1 MAVTC
6 NKLIYTPT
14 DALSFSITG
23 GTKVLTPQ
31 VENGKIISLQSP
43 TSSIELGLTLEVQK
57 QRYRVN
63 IIEEKVING
72 RTIYVLSTAKKTKSS
87 TFLFPM
93 LGGKRSDFFWDRL
106 FMNCFIATDND
117 SHCIALLYRWSGDP
131 MFIKFEK
138 TLSEFPNF
146 RKTYDPD
153 TQTVMFVFDIPTE
166 YEEDY
171 TQLIQGGY
179 SKLSTGYKNDIL
191 TFHGLTTNSEIGQIL
206 YKDAKRR
213 ERLSFKLGVKLHPN
227 AELLSIINFE
237 DETFN
242 SNTYRCQ
249 KKTL

>member
-63 IIEEKVING
+63 IIEEKIING
-72 RTIYVLSTAKKTKSS
+72 KTIYLLSTAKKTKSS

-93 LGGKRSDFFWDRL
+93 LGGSRSSFFWDRL

-131 MFIKFEK
+131 MFIQFEK

-153 TQTVMFVFDIPTE
+153 TQTVMFVFDIPSDC
-166 YEEDY
+166 EEDY
-171 TQLIQGGY
+171 THFIQGGY
-179 SKLSTGYKNDIL
+179 SKLSTKYKKDIL
-191 TFHGLTTNSEIGQIL
+191 TFHGLTSNSEIGQIL
-206 YKDAKRR
+206 YKDQKRR
-213 ERLSFKLGVKLHPN
+213 ERLSFKLGIKLHED

-237 DETFN
+237 NETFN

>member
-6 NKLIYTPT
+6 DKLIYTPT

-23 GTKVLTPQ
+23 GTKILTPQ
-31 VENGKIISLQSP
+31 TDNGKIISLESP
-43 TSSIELGLTLEVQK
+43 TSSIELGLTLEIQK
-57 QRYRVN
+57 QKYKVN
-63 IIEEKVING
+63 IIEQKVING
-72 RTIYVLSTAKKTKSS
+72 KTMYLLSTAKKTKSS
-87 TFLFPM
+87 TFLFPI
-93 LGGKRSDFFWDRL
+93 LGGTRSNFFWDRL
-106 FMNCFIATDND
+106 FMNCFIATEKD

-131 MFIKFEK
+131 MFIQFEK

-171 TQLIQGGY
+171 TQYLRGGY
-179 SKLSTGYKNDIL
+179 SKLTTGYKQEVLN
-191 TFHGLTTNSEIGQIL
+191 FHGLTRHSEIGQIL
-206 YKDAKRR
+206 YKDSKRR
-213 ERLSFKLGVKLHPN
+213 ERLSFKLGVKLHEN

-242 SNTYRCQ
+242 PEIYKCHKS
-249 KKTL
+249 L

>member
-6 NKLIYTPT
+6 DKLIYTPT

-23 GTKVLTPQ
+23 GTKILTPQ
-31 VENGKIISLQSP
+31 TDNGKIISLEGP
-43 TSSIELGLTLEVQK
+43 NSSIELGLTLEIQK
-57 QRYRVN
+57 QRYKVN

-72 RTIYVLSTAKKTKSS
+72 RTMYLLSTAKKTKSS

-93 LGGKRSDFFWDRL
+93 LGGKKSNFFWDRL
-106 FMNCFIATDND
+106 FMNCFIATDKATT
-117 SHCIALLYRWSGDP
+117 CIALLYRWSGDP
-131 MFIKFEK
+131 MFIQFEK

-166 YEEDY
+166 YEDDY
-171 TQLIQGGY
+171 TEFLKGGY
-179 SKLSTGYKNDIL
+179 SRLSHNYKKRIL
-191 TFHGLTTNSEIGQIL
+191 DFHGLDRNSEIAQIL
-206 YKDAKRR
+206 YRDERR
-213 ERLSFKLGVKLHPN
+213 RQRLNFKLGIKLNDN

-242 SNTYRCQ
+242 PETYKCH
-249 KKTL
+249 KTL